1 MHRDVDPGG
10 RITGPRCGCVLALR
24 GPPGGRCRKDDK
36 GEDLAPRDV
45 EAIRLRD
52 EVDPPVLE

>member
-1 MHRDVDPGG
+1 MHRDVDPGRRSPG
-10 RITGPRCGCVLALR
+10 RGAAVYWPSGDPL
-24 GPPGGRCRKDDK
+24 GGRCRKDDQ

-45 EAIRLRD
+45 EAIGLRD